1 MKKSL
6 GETVNI
12 TTRKFLVS
20 KSEDRGSLK
29 TVKTESRVKDVG
41 KFWIKIN
48 IFLVVPEYF
57 SIFAGEYGKWVPKK
71 HVFYIIIW

>member
-41 KFWIKIN
+41 KF
-48 IFLVVPEYF
+48 
-57 SIFAGEYGKWVPKK
+57 
-71 HVFYIIIW
+71 